1 MKRPISILIIAI
13 ILLILCSC
21 NNSTFSSSEVL
32 YLNSEDQIEESSGYV
47 TSEQQNIENNQ
58 EKKYNS
64 TVEEIAEKIM
74 SVSEAQVFSNDLIE
88 YVEKAKEK
96 NEKHLK
102 ENINLS
108 QKLKVT
114 LTFKKPITEMQI
126 NELIE
131 KYNIEAEYLSGQ
143 IISSSDLSIST
154 FNANIKVLSISEVV
168 DMTIN
173 DPSNQEMLYLGLTS
187 LKGIMNIND
196 FSEIQSDELIFLA
209 ELCQAQDNNYLT
221 GEYQHDLGWKLSNEK
236 RSK

>member
-1 MKRPISILIIAI
+1 M
-13 ILLILCSC
+13 
-21 NNSTFSSSEVL
+21 
-32 YLNSEDQIEESSGYV
+32 
-47 TSEQQNIENNQ
+47 
-58 EKKYNS
+58 
-64 TVEEIAEKIM
+64 
-74 SVSEAQVFSNDLIE
+74 
-88 YVEKAKEK
+88 
-96 NEKHLK
+96 
-102 ENINLS
+102 
-108 QKLKVT
+108 
-114 LTFKKPITEMQI
+114 
-126 NELIE
+126 IE

-154 FNANIKVLSISEVV
+154 FSANIKVLSISEVV

-196 FSEIQSDELIFLA
+196 FSEIQSDEFIFLA